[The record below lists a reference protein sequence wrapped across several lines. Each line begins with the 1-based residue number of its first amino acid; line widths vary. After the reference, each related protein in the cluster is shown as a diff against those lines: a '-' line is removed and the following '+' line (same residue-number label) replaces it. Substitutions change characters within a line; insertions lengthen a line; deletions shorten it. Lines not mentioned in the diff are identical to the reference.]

1 MQVWYVFARL
11 FVSLPI
17 KHVLTMKRLFTALAA
32 FCVLIGAFA
41 QSVTTASS
49 SMTAS
54 PWAQQVP
61 FDIAAEGQK
70 FNFATGMGGWSWD
83 FFGYKERN
91 WVGKNATVARLN
103 FFGRNSTSGNLATSL
118 SEEQLRTGITF
129 EFPDGTDGSHNG
141 LDTDLAIIDITG
153 VKDILLLCDM
163 DMRVRLSASD
173 WNNTNRVN
181 YYVNDIALAVKYIES
196 KGYNV
201 ISVAPFNEPDLDAN
215 QNCGDSAPVYNTV
228 AAAMQKNPTLKG
240 RVCGP
245 NTLNTDEAV
254 TWYKTVKNNVDFI
267 NTHQLAGSFDHLIE
281 FWKTGIADGKRAAP
295 DEMHNVLEAMVAMNY
310 GAEYGTWWGYEG
322 VTRAEFANIT
332 SNGRQLTYIEDIPSF
347 AVAGVYRYDSE
358 ADRAKAII
366 GTSERQATPTNFNFI
381 SQDRL
386 AYFDGYGPAYD
397 YMMDVPGGTGYQ
409 NGQTNAE
416 RTINIYTGEDV
427 PVEPVNGQYKIV
439 NKASGKVLSL
449 PNGDATIRQSVYQWA
464 DGGLANQ
471 AWDVYPINKKNSAD
485 YSYVVIR
492 NANTSTFP
500 LYLDAT
506 AWAMDKGANVN
517 VWSDG
522 DAISTQPNG
531 WQRWYLD
538 YVGDG
543 YYHVINHDTGL
554 YLAVDGGSVANG
566 ANVYQWVNDGSDK
579 LLWKFLPVDHSI
591 DATAPTTPTGLI
603 ATPQS
608 GSVKLTWA
616 ANSDADVFGYMV
628 YRYNTAA
635 GIWECIGRKV
645 QGTTFLD
652 NTCRK
657 GQPLRYR
664 IRAIDEAYNLS
675 EASAEVQSQTTSD
688 KALIAQWIGLSLKD
702 NTPNKMHAVANGVD
716 YTTDGGHT
724 AFSFDGSS
732 DYLKLPYHAGDMKE
746 MTFAAWV
753 KSSSTS
759 AWQRIFDFGN
769 GEGEYLFL
777 TPTNGSKMRFE
788 IKKGGVTQGL
798 DATTTLGT
806 GTWKHVAVTIGANEV
821 AIYINGVKNASTTGI
836 TLRPSDV
843 APAISY
849 LGRSQFVADPAFN
862 GMMSDVR
869 LYNYALSADEVKN
882 ISSEIVSVNGV
893 DITAERI
900 PNIADN
906 VNNWTFTGSWTTWTS
921 STEDATNL
929 TSPYVRTSKAG
940 GSTLT
945 KTLTYLPEG
954 EYKLSANAYAYY
966 YGTRNSQQLFL
977 NDHVLTINSARNR
990 TATLRSLTGS
1000 VSSDHT
1006 MEFGIKTTSTSS
1018 ATNIAMDN
1026 VTLVYQGTT
1035 AEYIEGIENI
1045 TYEMTSEA
1053 SSLTGRLM
1061 NAAIKQALLDVL
1073 SGVEVTLVN
1082 FTSKIATGTSA
1093 KADADAWIAAM
1104 EAVESKVV
1112 AAKLSVESYIAL
1124 GSQITA
1130 ARTKAVLYPQKT
1142 CGNIDEFGLDVI
1154 YSKYVNGE
1162 YLDSEIPA
1170 AVIDVKGLTNRYMMS
1185 DAVAYASASNPIN
1198 VTELVMGHASFE
1210 NDSYSPD
1217 WIINTKPTALS
1228 YDCVEFFYMNFDMY
1242 QTLYQM
1248 PAGTYRLETR
1258 GFYRYGSQETNKTAH
1273 DQGSIKRNAKLY
1285 ISHNEGTVT
1294 ADVMAISDDPSENT
1308 QWGGWSAEL
1317 YDGKPVPNN
1326 MQAGAHAID
1335 GCGKYAPKNG
1345 YNSVNITVSS
1355 IGDLTVGAKKTSRVI
1370 DDWTLFGDFSLYYL
1384 GDGKHRLWLDEK
1396 ATEKPFFDEK
1406 ITYDEVTLKRTL
1418 KAKVWNSFVSPFD
1431 IPADMLS
1438 GWEVKEL
1445 THSGFKDG
1453 LLSLTFD
1460 DATDGI
1466 KAGVPYMVR
1475 DTLMTEDITKIVMKG
1490 VKVNS
1495 ELKHVTTPEGHV
1507 TFTGVYNYGPM
1518 PEGAFFI
1525 SNNTFY
1531 QVPVDGDD
1539 SNNNKSKAFRAYL
1552 MPVGE
1557 AAEARSLCYR
1567 TDGQFEPEQD
1577 GDDTGEGEGDDTGE
1591 GEGDDTGEGEG
1602 DDTGEGEG
1610 DDTGEG
1616 EGDDT
1621 GEGEGDDTGEG
1632 EGDDTGEGE
1641 GDDTG
1646 EGEGDDTGEGDDNG
1660 NGDVNIESVVEEI
1673 SVVAIYNAN
1682 GVRVLDM
1689 QKGLNILQMSDGTRI
1704 RVLIR

>member
-1 MQVWYVFARL
+1 
-11 FVSLPI
+11 
-17 KHVLTMKRLFTALAA
+17 MKRLLIILFASCMLISAL
-32 FCVLIGAFA
+32 A

-83 FFGYKERN
+83 FFGYKQRN
-91 WVGKNATVARLN
+91 WVGENNKVARLN
-103 FFGRNSTSGNLATSL
+103 FFGRNNTSGNLASSL
-118 SEEQLRTGITF
+118 SEEQLRTGITWQF
-129 EFPDGTDGSHNG
+129 GDGSAGSHNG
-141 LDTDLAIIDITG
+141 LDTDLGIIAITG

-163 DMRVRLSASD
+163 DMRVHLNASD
-173 WNNTNRVN
+173 WKNTNRVN

-201 ISVAPFNEPDLDAN
+201 ISAAPFNEPDLDAN
-215 QNCGDSAPVYNTV
+215 QNCGRSSSVYNIV
-228 AAAMQKNPTLKG
+228 AAAMQKNPTLQG

-245 NTLNTDEAV
+245 NTLNTDSAA
-254 TWYKTVKNNVDFI
+254 TWYGPVKNSVDFI

-281 FWKTGIADGKRAAP
+281 FWETGLKDGKRGAP

-332 SNGRQLTYIEDIPSF
+332 SSGRQLTYKEDIPNF
-347 AVAGVYRYDSE
+347 AVAGVYRYDNE
-358 ADRAKAII
+358 ADKAKAII
-366 GTSERQATPTNFNFI
+366 GTSERQAVATKFNFI

-397 YMMDVPGGTGYQ
+397 YMMDVPGGAKGSYM

-471 AWDVYPINKKNSAD
+471 TWDVYPIDKKNSAD

-522 DAISTQPNG
+522 DAISTLPNG

-554 YLAVDGGSVANG
+554 YLAVDGGSTANG

-579 LLWKFLPVDHSI
+579 LLWKFVPTDHAI
-591 DATAPTTPTGLI
+591 DATAPATPTGLI

-616 ANSDADVFGYMV
+616 ANSDADIHGYMV

-645 QGTTFLD
+645 QGTVFLD

-702 NTPNKMHAVANGVD
+702 NTPNKMDAVTNGATF
-716 YTTDGGHT
+716 TTDNDHS
-724 AFSFDGSS
+724 AFSFDGSD

-849 LGRSQFVADPAFN
+849 LGRSQFVADPAFK
-862 GMMSDVR
+862 GLMSDVR

-882 ISSEIVSVNGV
+882 ISSEIVSSEGF
-893 DITAERI
+893 DITGERI
-900 PNIADN
+900 PSIADN
-906 VNNWTFTGSWTTWTS
+906 VNNWTVSGSWTTWTS
-921 STEDATNL
+921 TADGSGFS
-929 TSPYVRTSKAG
+929 SPYVRIGTSG
-940 GSTLT
+940 TSRIS
-945 KTLTYLPEG
+945 KTLDYLPEG
-954 EYKLSANAYAYY
+954 NYKLSAACMSYY
-966 YGTRNSQQLFL
+966 YSNGIFGIGAGEKDVTGVTLFANS
-977 NDHVLTINSARNR
+977 NTTTINTKSNKA
-990 TATLRSLTGS
+990 AKTLSVQTTLSGTNSL
-1000 VSSDHT
+1000 
-1006 MEFGIKTTSTSS
+1006 EFGINATSS
-1018 ATNIAMDN
+1018 NKATILAMDN
-1026 VTLVYQGTT
+1026 VKLTYQGTA
-1035 AEYIEGIENI
+1035 AEYAEGIEAI
-1045 TYEMTSEA
+1045 TYGVIGEA
-1053 SSLTGRLM
+1053 VSLRGKPM
-1061 NAAIKQALLDVL
+1061 NATVAAALNEAL
-1073 SGVEVTLVN
+1073 GRVEEALNAYTKN
-1082 FTSKIATGTSA
+1082 IISGTSTPSDVSAWVNALETFMGSSVVADAKVSIAAYTPLVIQISASRA
-1093 KADADAWIAAM
+1093 KAA
-1104 EAVESKVV
+1104 
-1112 AAKLSVESYIAL
+1112 
-1124 GSQITA
+1124 
-1130 ARTKAVLYPQKT
+1130 LYPQQT
-1142 CGNIDEFGLDVI
+1142 CGSIDEFGLDAI
-1154 YSKYVNGE
+1154 ASKCTNGE

-1170 AVIDVKGLTNRYMMS
+1170 AVIEVKGITNRYVMA
-1185 DAVAYASASNPIN
+1185 DAVEHGSASNPID
-1198 VTELVMGHASFE
+1198 VTRFIVEQAGFDNDVYAPWQAS
-1210 NDSYSPD
+1210 
-1217 WIINTKPTALS
+1217 PTPTGVAYGS
-1228 YDCVEFFYMNFDMY
+1228 VEFWNTNFTFS
-1242 QTLYQM
+1242 QILYGM
-1248 PAGTYRLETR
+1248 PAGTYRLQTR
-1258 GFYRYGSQETNKTAH
+1258 AFYRYGYQDTNYNAH
-1273 DQGSIKRNAKLY
+1273 KNGTLQRNAKLY
-1285 ISHNEGTVT
+1285 ISHPEGTST
-1294 ADVMAISDDPSENT
+1294 ADIMAISDDPSDVHE
-1308 QWGGWSAEL
+1308 WGAWYSAQT
-1317 YDGKPVPNN
+1317 YGGKWVPDN
-1326 MQAGAHAID
+1326 MQAASEAID
-1335 GCGKYAPKNG
+1335 VRGKYQPMNG
-1345 YNSVNITVSS
+1345 YNSVDITVSN
-1355 IGDLTVGAKKTSRVI
+1355 IGDLTIGTKKETLVGG
-1370 DDWTLFGDFSLYYL
+1370 DWTFIGDFTLYYL
-1384 GDGKHRLWLDEK
+1384 GDGKHRIVLDEK
-1396 ATEKPFFDEK
+1396 SEVAPEIDES
-1406 ITYDEVTLKRTL
+1406 IIYDEVTLKRTL
-1418 KAKVWNSFVSPFD
+1418 KAGVWNTFVSPFD
-1431 IPADMLS
+1431 IPAHML
-1438 GWEVKEL
+1438 GNWEVKEL
-1445 THSGFKDG
+1445 VHSSFKG
-1453 LLSLTFD
+1453 EVLSLTFD
-1460 DATDGI
+1460 NAADGI

-1475 DTLMTEDITKIVMKG
+1475 DTTMTENLTEIKMSHVQLCAAPQI
-1490 VKVNS
+1490 
-1495 ELKHVTTPEGHV
+1495 VTTPEGHV
-1507 TFTGVYNYGPM
+1507 AFTGVYHYGPM
-1518 PEGAFFI
+1518 PEGAFFF
-1525 SNNTFY
+1525 SNNVFY
-1531 QVPVDGDD
+1531 QVPRDGDAT
-1539 SNNNKSKAFRAYL
+1539 NNNKSKAFRAYL
-1552 MPVGE
+1552 MPQGE
-1557 AAEARSLCYR
+1557 AAEARSLSYR
-1567 TDGQFEPEQD
+1567 TDGQFDDNEG
-1577 GDDTGEGEGDDTGE
+1577 GDTDDDDENEGDVAIG
-1591 GEGDDTGEGEG
+1591 
-1602 DDTGEGEG
+1602 
-1610 DDTGEG
+1610 
-1616 EGDDT
+1616 
-1621 GEGEGDDTGEG
+1621 
-1632 EGDDTGEGE
+1632 
-1641 GDDTG
+1641 
-1646 EGEGDDTGEGDDNG
+1646 
-1660 NGDVNIESVVEEI
+1660 SVKEEL

-1689 QKGLNILQMSDGTRI
+1689 QKGLNILQMSDGSI
-1704 RVLIR
+1704 IKVMVKE

>member
-1 MQVWYVFARL
+1 
-11 FVSLPI
+11 
-17 KHVLTMKRLFTALAA
+17 MKRL
-32 FCVLIGAFA
+32 LIILFASCMLISASA

-366 GTSERQATPTNFNFI
+366 GTSERQAVATKFNFI

-386 AYFDGYGPAYD
+386 AFFDGYGPAYD
-397 YMMDVPGGTGYQ
+397 YMMDVPGGTAGSYM

-579 LLWKFLPVDHSI
+579 LLWKFLPTDHAI
-591 DATAPTTPTGLI
+591 DATAPATPTGLI

-608 GSVKLTWA
+608 GSVKLTWV
-616 ANSDADVFGYMV
+616 ANSDADIHGYMV

-724 AFSFDGSS
+724 AFSFDGTD

-746 MTFAAWV
+746 MTFSAWV
-753 KSSSTS
+753 KGNSTA

-769 GEGEYLFL
+769 GEGAYLFL
-777 TPTNGSKMRFE
+777 TPTNGNTMRFE

-882 ISSEIVSVNGV
+882 ISSEIVSVNGL

-906 VNNWTFTGSWTTWTS
+906 VNNWTFTGSWATWTS

-929 TSPYVRTSKAG
+929 TSPYVRTTKAG
-940 GSTLT
+940 SSKLS

-966 YGTRNSQQLFL
+966 GYGTRNGQQLYL
-977 NDHVLTINSARNR
+977 NDQTLAISSARNR

-1006 MEFGIKTTSTSS
+1006 MEFGIKTTSTST

-1026 VTLVYQGTT
+1026 VSLVYQGSMVD
-1035 AEYIEGIENI
+1035 YIEGIENM
-1045 TYEMTSEA
+1045 TYDIISEA
-1053 SSLTGRLM
+1053 SSLSGKLM
-1061 NAAIKQALLDVL
+1061 NASVKYALLNVL
-1073 SGVEVTLVN
+1073 RNVDSSLSNYV
-1082 FTSKIATGTSA
+1082 SKIASGTSTV
-1093 KADADAWIAAM
+1093 DDVNAWIAAL
-1104 EAVESKVV
+1104 EAVESAV
-1112 AAKLSVESYIAL
+1112 AAAKISVDAYAAL
-1124 GSQITA
+1124 GVQISASRAKA
-1130 ARTKAVLYPQKT
+1130 ALYPQQT
-1142 CGNIDEFGLDVI
+1142 CGSIDEFGLDVI
-1154 YSKYVNGE
+1154 ASKCTNGE

-1170 AVIDVKGLTNRYMMS
+1170 AVIEVKGITNRYVMA
-1185 DAVAYASASNPIN
+1185 DAVEHGSASNPID
-1198 VTELVMGHASFE
+1198 VTRFIVEQAGFDNDVYAPWQASPAPGVAYG
-1210 NDSYSPD
+1210 S
-1217 WIINTKPTALS
+1217 
-1228 YDCVEFFYMNFDMY
+1228 VEFWNTNFTFS
-1242 QTLYQM
+1242 QLLYGM
-1248 PAGTYRLETR
+1248 PAGTYRLQTR
-1258 GFYRYGSQETNKTAH
+1258 AFYRYGYQDTNYSAH
-1273 DQGSIKRNAKLY
+1273 NNGTLQRNAKLY
-1285 ISHNEGTVT
+1285 ISHPEGTST
-1294 ADVMAISDDPSENT
+1294 ADIMAISDDPSDVHE
-1308 QWGGWSAEL
+1308 WGAWYSAQT
-1317 YDGKPVPNN
+1317 YGGKWVPDN
-1326 MQAGAHAID
+1326 MQAASEAID
-1335 GCGKYAPKNG
+1335 VRGKYQPMNG
-1345 YNSVNITVSS
+1345 YNSVDVIVSN
-1355 IGDLTVGAKKTSRVI
+1355 IGDLTIGAKKETLVGG
-1370 DDWTLFGDFSLYYL
+1370 DWTFIGDFTLYYL
-1384 GDGKHRLWLDEK
+1384 GDGKHRIVLDEK
-1396 ATEKPFFDEK
+1396 SEVAPEIDES
-1406 ITYDEVTLKRTL
+1406 IIYDEVTLKRTL
-1418 KAKVWNSFVSPFD
+1418 KAGVWNTFVSPFD
-1431 IPADMLS
+1431 IPAHML
-1438 GWEVKEL
+1438 GNWEVKEL
-1445 THSGFKDG
+1445 VHSSFKG
-1453 LLSLTFD
+1453 EVLSLTFD
-1460 DATDGI
+1460 NPADGI

-1475 DTLMTEDITKIVMKG
+1475 DTTMAENLTEIKMNRVRLCAAPQ
-1490 VKVNS
+1490 V
-1495 ELKHVTTPEGHV
+1495 VTTPEGHV
-1507 TFTGVYNYGPM
+1507 AFTGVYHYGPM
-1518 PEGAFFI
+1518 PEGAFFF
-1525 SNNTFY
+1525 SNNVFY
-1531 QVPVDGDD
+1531 QVPRDGDAT
-1539 SNNNKSKAFRAYL
+1539 NNNKSKAFRAYL
-1552 MPVGE
+1552 MPQGE
-1557 AAEARSLCYR
+1557 AAEARSLSYR
-1567 TDGQFEPEQD
+1567 TDGQFDDNEDDDEND
-1577 GDDTGEGEGDDTGE
+1577 DDDDDENGDD
-1591 GEGDDTGEGEG
+1591 
-1602 DDTGEGEG
+1602 
-1610 DDTGEG
+1610 
-1616 EGDDT
+1616 
-1621 GEGEGDDTGEG
+1621 
-1632 EGDDTGEGE
+1632 
-1641 GDDTG
+1641 
-1646 EGEGDDTGEGDDNG
+1646 
-1660 NGDVNIESVVEEI
+1660 VSVDS
-1673 SVVAIYNAN
+1673 SVTEVTTVAIYNPA
-1682 GVRVLDM
+1682 GERLGTM
-1689 QKGLNILQMSDGTRI
+1689 QVGLNILQMSDGSI
-1704 RVLIR
+1704 IKVMVKE

>member
-1 MQVWYVFARL
+1 MKKLLTTLFA
-11 FVSLPI
+11 SC
-17 KHVLTMKRLFTALAA
+17 M
-32 FCVLIGAFA
+32 LISASA

-54 PWAQQVP
+54 PWAQHVP
-61 FDIAAEGQK
+61 FDISAEGQK
-70 FNFATGMGGWSWD
+70 FNFTTGMGGWSWD

-103 FFGRNSTSGNLATSL
+103 FFGRDNTSGVMATEL

-129 EFPDGTDGSHNG
+129 QFGDGSAGSHNG
-141 LDTDLAIIDITG
+141 LDFDLAIIDITG

-267 NTHQLAGSFDHLIE
+267 NTHQLAGSFAHLIE
-281 FWKTGIADGKRAAP
+281 FWKTGIADGKRGAP

-332 SNGRQLTYIEDIPSF
+332 SNGRQLTYKEDLTNF

-358 ADRAKAII
+358 ADKAKAII
-366 GTSERQATPTNFNFI
+366 GTSERQAVATKFNFI
-381 SQDRL
+381 SHDRL

-397 YMMDVPGGTGYQ
+397 YMMDVPGGTAGSYQ

-416 RTINIYTGEDV
+416 RTINIYSGEDV

-471 AWDVYPINKKNSAD
+471 AWDVYPIDKKNSAD

-506 AWAMDKGANVN
+506 AWNMDKGANVN

-522 DAISTQPNG
+522 DDLSTLPNG

-554 YLAVDGGSVANG
+554 YLAVDGGSTANG

-579 LLWKFLPVDHSI
+579 LLWKFVPAEHAV
-591 DATAPTTPTGLI
+591 DATAPITPAGLT

-608 GSVKLTWA
+608 GAVKLTWA
-616 ANSDADVFGYMV
+616 ANVDEDIFGYMV
-628 YRYNTAA
+628 YRYNAA
-635 GIWECIGRKV
+635 VGIWECIGRKV
-645 QGTTFLD
+645 QGTAFLD

-657 GQPLRYR
+657 GQLLRYR
-664 IRAIDEAYNLS
+664 ICALDKAYNLS
-675 EASAEVQSQTTSD
+675 QPSAEVETMTTAD
-688 KALIAQWIGLSLKD
+688 KAMIAQWIGLSPKD
-702 NTPNKMHAVANGVD
+702 NTSSKMHAAANGVT

-724 AFSFDGSS
+724 AFSFDGTD
-732 DYLKLPYHAGDMKE
+732 DYLKLPYHAGDMQE

-753 KSSSTS
+753 KGGSTT

-769 GEGEYLFL
+769 GEDEYLFL
-777 TPTNGSKMRFE
+777 TPTNGSAMRFE
-788 IKKGGVTQGL
+788 IKKDGVTQGL
-798 DATTTLGT
+798 NANTTLGT
-806 GTWKHVAVTIGANEV
+806 GTWKHVAVTIGASEV
-821 AIYINGVKNASTTGI
+821 AIYINGVKNASTTSI

-843 APAISY
+843 APAMNY
-849 LGRSQFVADPAFN
+849 LGRSQFDADPAFK
-862 GMMSDVR
+862 GLMSDVR

-882 ISSEIVSVNGV
+882 ISSEIISVSAI

-906 VNNWTFTGSWTTWTS
+906 VSNWTVSGSWTTWTS
-921 STEDATNL
+921 SADGSGL
-929 TSPYVRTSKAG
+929 SSPYVRIGTNGTSRISKA
-940 GSTLT
+940 LN
-945 KTLTYLPEG
+945 YLPEG
-954 EYKLSANAYAYY
+954 TYTLSASCMSYYAEKTLFWTTEKDVTGVTFFGNEQSVAVNTKDSKKAKTLSLSVTLS
-966 YGTRNSQQLFL
+966 GTN
-977 NDHVLTINSARNR
+977 
-990 TATLRSLTGS
+990 TL
-1000 VSSDHT
+1000 D
-1006 MEFGIKTTSTSS
+1006 FGINANSTN
-1018 ATNIAMDN
+1018 ATILAMDN
-1026 VTLVYQGTT
+1026 VNLVYQGTAAEFIEGVEAITYKMT
-1035 AEYIEGIENI
+1035 AE
-1045 TYEMTSEA
+1045 A
-1053 SSLTGRLM
+1053 SALTGKLM
-1061 NAAIKQALLDVL
+1061 SAATKQALLDALNGVESSL
-1073 SGVEVTLVN
+1073 SGY
-1082 FTSKIATGTSA
+1082 TSKIASGKST

-1104 EAVESKVV
+1104 EAVEGSVS
-1112 AAKLSVESYIAL
+1112 AAKLSIEAYTAL
-1124 GSQITA
+1124 GAQITA
-1130 ARTKAVLYPQKT
+1130 SRAKATRYPQET
-1142 CGNIDEFGLDVI
+1142 CGSIEEFGLDVI
-1154 YSKYVNGE
+1154 YSKCVNGE

-1185 DAVAYASASNPIN
+1185 DAVSYASASNPIN

-1258 GFYRYGSQETNKTAH
+1258 GFYRYGTQEVNKTAH

-1285 ISHNEGTVT
+1285 ISHNEGSVT

-1384 GDGKHRLWLDEK
+1384 GDGKHRIVLDEK
-1396 ATEKPFFDEK
+1396 SEVAPKIDES
-1406 ITYDEVTLKRTL
+1406 ITYDKVTLKRTL
-1418 KAKVWNSFVSPFD
+1418 KAGVWNTFVSPFD
-1431 IPADMLS
+1431 IPAHML
-1438 GWEVKEL
+1438 GNWEVKEL
-1445 THSGFKDG
+1445 LHSSFKG
-1453 LLSLTFD
+1453 EVLSLTFD
-1460 DATDGI
+1460 NAADGI

-1475 DTLMTEDITKIVMKG
+1475 NLSMTDDLTEIVMEN
-1490 VKVNS
+1490 VKLCATP
-1495 ELKHVTTPEGHV
+1495 EPVTTPEV
-1507 TFTGVYNYGPM
+1507 AFVGVYNYGPM

-1557 AAEARSLCYR
+1557 AVAARSLCYR
-1567 TDGQFEPEQD
+1567 TDGVVDEDDNDDDDEDGDDGGDTGDGD
-1577 GDDTGEGEGDDTGE
+1577 GDDTGDGDGGDDNENGDNTGDGDNENDGGDTGE
-1591 GEGDDTGEGEG
+1591 DDGT
-1602 DDTGEGEG
+1602 DDG
-1610 DDTGEG
+1610 
-1616 EGDDT
+1616 
-1621 GEGEGDDTGEG
+1621 
-1632 EGDDTGEGE
+1632 
-1641 GDDTG
+1641 
-1646 EGEGDDTGEGDDNG
+1646 GDDNENDDNTG
-1660 NGDVNIESVVEEI
+1660 DGGDNGGDDNDDEDEDEGDVAIESVKEELA
-1673 SVVAIYNAN
+1673 VVAIYNAN
-1682 GVRVLDM
+1682 GVRILDM

-1704 RVLIR
+1704 RVLIK

>member
-1 MQVWYVFARL
+1 
-11 FVSLPI
+11 
-17 KHVLTMKRLFTALAA
+17 MKRL
-32 FCVLIGAFA
+32 LIILFASCMLISASA

-70 FNFATGMGGWSWD
+70 FNFTTGMGGWSWD

-103 FFGRNSTSGNLATSL
+103 FFGRDNTSGNLASSL

-129 EFPDGTDGSHNG
+129 QFGDGSAGSHNG

-163 DMRVRLSASD
+163 DMRVKLKASD

-358 ADRAKAII
+358 TDRAKAII
-366 GTSERQATPTNFNFI
+366 GTSERQAVATKFNFI

-397 YMMDVPGGTGYQ
+397 YMMDVPGGTAGSYM

-554 YLAVDGGSVANG
+554 YLAVDGGSTANG

-579 LLWKFLPVDHSI
+579 LLWKFLPTDHAI
-591 DATAPTTPTGLI
+591 DATAPAIPTGLI

-608 GSVKLTWA
+608 GAVKLTWA
-616 ANSDADVFGYMV
+616 ANSDADIHGYMV

-645 QGTTFLD
+645 QGTVFLD

-702 NTPNKMHAVANGVD
+702 NTPDKMHAVANGVD
-716 YTTDGGHT
+716 YTTDSGHT
-724 AFSFDGSS
+724 AFSFDGSKG
-732 DYLKLPYHAGDMKE
+732 YLKLPYHAGDMKE

-753 KSSSTS
+753 KSNSTS

-893 DITAERI
+893 DITTERI

-906 VNNWTFTGSWTTWTS
+906 VNNWTFTGSWATWTS
-921 STEDATNL
+921 STEDAANL
-929 TSPYVRTSKAG
+929 TSPYVRTTKAG
-940 GSTLT
+940 SSKLS

-966 YGTRNSQQLFL
+966 GYGTRNAQQLYL
-977 NDHVLTINSARNR
+977 NDQTLAISSARNR

-1006 MEFGIKTTSTSS
+1006 MEFGIKTTSTST

-1026 VTLVYQGTT
+1026 VSLVYQGSMVD
-1035 AEYIEGIENI
+1035 YIEGIENM
-1045 TYEMTSEA
+1045 TYDIISEA
-1053 SSLTGRLM
+1053 SSLSGKLM
-1061 NAAIKQALLDVL
+1061 NASVKNALLNVL
-1073 SGVEVTLVN
+1073 RNVDSSLSNYV
-1082 FTSKIATGTSA
+1082 SKIASGTSTV
-1093 KADADAWIAAM
+1093 DDVNAWIVAL
-1104 EAVESKVV
+1104 EAVENAV
-1112 AAKLSVESYIAL
+1112 AAAKISVDAYAAL
-1124 GSQITA
+1124 GVQISASRAKA
-1130 ARTKAVLYPQKT
+1130 ALYPQQT
-1142 CGNIDEFGLDVI
+1142 CGSIDEFGLDVI
-1154 YSKYVNGE
+1154 VSKCTNGE

-1170 AVIDVKGLTNRYMMS
+1170 AVIEVKGITNRYVMA
-1185 DAVAYASASNPIN
+1185 DAVEHGSASNPID
-1198 VTELVMGHASFE
+1198 VTRFIVEQAGFDNDVYAPWQASPAP
-1210 NDSYSPD
+1210 NGVAYGS
-1217 WIINTKPTALS
+1217 
-1228 YDCVEFFYMNFDMY
+1228 VEFWNTNFTFS
-1242 QTLYQM
+1242 QLLYGM
-1248 PAGTYRLETR
+1248 PAGTYRLQTR
-1258 GFYRYGSQETNKTAH
+1258 AFYRYGYQDTNYSAH
-1273 DQGSIKRNAKLY
+1273 NNGTLQRNAKLY
-1285 ISHNEGTVT
+1285 ISHPEGTST
-1294 ADVMAISDDPSENT
+1294 ADIMAISDDPSDVHE
-1308 QWGGWSAEL
+1308 WGAWYSAQT
-1317 YDGKPVPNN
+1317 YGGKWVPDN
-1326 MQAGAHAID
+1326 MQAASEAID
-1335 GCGKYAPKNG
+1335 VRGKYQPMNG
-1345 YNSVNITVSS
+1345 YNSVDITVSN
-1355 IGDLTVGAKKTSRVI
+1355 IGDLTIGAKKETLVGG
-1370 DDWTLFGDFSLYYL
+1370 DWTFIGDFTLYYL
-1384 GDGKHRLWLDEK
+1384 GDGKHRIVLDEK
-1396 ATEKPFFDEK
+1396 SEVAPEIDES
-1406 ITYDEVTLKRTL
+1406 IIYDEVTLKRTL
-1418 KAKVWNSFVSPFD
+1418 KAGVWNTFVSPFD
-1431 IPADMLS
+1431 IPSHML
-1438 GWEVKEL
+1438 GNWEVKEL
-1445 THSGFKDG
+1445 VHSSFKG
-1453 LLSLTFD
+1453 EVLSLTFD
-1460 DATDGI
+1460 NAADGI

-1475 DTLMTEDITKIVMKG
+1475 DTTMAENLTEIKMHRVQLCAAPQ
-1490 VKVNS
+1490 V
-1495 ELKHVTTPEGHV
+1495 VTTPEGHV
-1507 TFTGVYNYGPM
+1507 AFTGVYHYGPM
-1518 PEGAFFI
+1518 PEGAFFF
-1525 SNNTFY
+1525 SNNVFY
-1531 QVPVDGDD
+1531 QVPSDGDAT
-1539 SNNNKSKAFRAYL
+1539 NNNKSKAFRAYL
-1552 MPVGE
+1552 MPQGE
-1557 AAEARSLCYR
+1557 AAEARSLSYR
-1567 TDGQFEPEQD
+1567 TDGQF
-1577 GDDTGEGEGDDTGE
+1577 DDNDNEDDDENEGDVAIG
-1591 GEGDDTGEGEG
+1591 
-1602 DDTGEGEG
+1602 
-1610 DDTGEG
+1610 
-1616 EGDDT
+1616 
-1621 GEGEGDDTGEG
+1621 
-1632 EGDDTGEGE
+1632 
-1641 GDDTG
+1641 
-1646 EGEGDDTGEGDDNG
+1646 
-1660 NGDVNIESVVEEI
+1660 SVKEEL

-1704 RVLIR
+1704 RVLIK

>member
-1 MQVWYVFARL
+1 
-11 FVSLPI
+11 
-17 KHVLTMKRLFTALAA
+17 MKRLFTALAA

-70 FNFATGMGGWSWD
+70 FNFTTGMGGWSWD

-103 FFGRNSTSGNLATSL
+103 FFGRDNTSGNLASSL

-129 EFPDGTDGSHNG
+129 QFPDGTDGSHNG

-215 QNCGDSAPVYNTV
+215 HNCGDSAPVYNTV

-332 SNGRQLTYIEDIPSF
+332 SNGRQLTYKEDLANF

-358 ADRAKAII
+358 ADKAKAII
-366 GTSERQATPTNFNFI
+366 GTSERQAVATKFNFI
-381 SQDRL
+381 SHDRL
-386 AYFDGYGPAYD
+386 VYFDGYGPAYD
-397 YMMDVPGGTGYQ
+397 YMMDVPGGTAGSYQ

-652 NTCRK
+652 NTCCK

-753 KSSSTS
+753 KGGSTT

-769 GEGEYLFL
+769 GEDEYLFL
-777 TPTNGSKMRFE
+777 TPTNGSAMRFE
-788 IKKGGVTQGL
+788 IKKDGVTQGL
-798 DATTTLGT
+798 NATTTLGT
-806 GTWKHVAVTIGANEV
+806 GKWKHVAVTIGANEV
-821 AIYINGVKNASTTGI
+821 AIYIDGVKNASTTGI

-1170 AVIDVKGLTNRYMMS
+1170 AVIEVKGITNRYVMA
-1185 DAVAYASASNPIN
+1185 DAVEHGSASNPID
-1198 VTELVMGHASFE
+1198 VTRFIVEQAGFD
-1210 NDSYSPD
+1210 NDVYAPWQSSPA
-1217 WIINTKPTALS
+1217 PGVAYGS
-1228 YDCVEFFYMNFDMY
+1228 VEFWNTNFTFS
-1242 QTLYQM
+1242 QILYGM
-1248 PAGTYRLETR
+1248 PAGTYRLQTR
-1258 GFYRYGSQETNKTAH
+1258 AFYRYGSQDNNYTAH
-1273 DQGSIKRNAKLY
+1273 NNGTLQRHAKLY
-1285 ISHNEGTVT
+1285 ISHPEGTST
-1294 ADVMAISDDPSENT
+1294 ADIMAISDDPSDVHE
-1308 QWGGWSAEL
+1308 WGAWYSAQT
-1317 YDGKPVPNN
+1317 YGGKWVPDN
-1326 MQAGAHAID
+1326 MQAASEAID
-1335 GCGKYAPKNG
+1335 VRGKYQPMNG
-1345 YNSVNITVSS
+1345 YNSVDITVSN
-1355 IGDLTVGAKKTSRVI
+1355 IGDLTIGAKKETLVGG
-1370 DDWTLFGDFSLYYL
+1370 DWTFIGDFTLYYL
-1384 GDGKHRLWLDEK
+1384 GDGKHRIVLDEK
-1396 ATEKPFFDEK
+1396 SEVAPEIDES
-1406 ITYDEVTLKRTL
+1406 IIYDEVTLKRTL
-1418 KAKVWNSFVSPFD
+1418 KAGVWNTFVSPFD
-1431 IPADMLS
+1431 IPAHML
-1438 GWEVKEL
+1438 GNWEVKKL
-1445 THSGFKDG
+1445 VHSSFKG
-1453 LLSLTFD
+1453 EVLSLTFD
-1460 DATDGI
+1460 NVADGI

-1475 DTLMTEDITKIVMKG
+1475 DTTITEDLTELKMKG
-1490 VKVNS
+1490 VQLCAKPQV
-1495 ELKHVTTPEGHV
+1495 VTSHEGHV
-1507 TFTGVYNYGPM
+1507 AFTGVYHYGPM
-1518 PEGAFFI
+1518 PDGAFFI

-1531 QVPVDGDD
+1531 QIPRDGDD
-1539 SNNNKSKAFRAYL
+1539 TNNNKSKAFRAYL
-1552 MPVGE
+1552 MPIGE
-1557 AAEARSLCYR
+1557 AAEARRLCYR

-1577 GDDTGEGEGDDTGE
+1577 DDDTPGDDEGNGDDNGSGDDTSGDDEGNGDDNGSGDDTPGDDEGNGDDTGDGEGD
-1591 GEGDDTGEGEG
+1591 
-1602 DDTGEGEG
+1602 
-1610 DDTGEG
+1610 
-1616 EGDDT
+1616 
-1621 GEGEGDDTGEG
+1621 
-1632 EGDDTGEGE
+1632 
-1641 GDDTG
+1641 
-1646 EGEGDDTGEGDDNG
+1646 
-1660 NGDVNIESVVEEI
+1660 VAIESVKEELA
-1673 SVVAIYNAN
+1673 VVAIYNAN
-1682 GVRVLDM
+1682 GVRVLDL

-1704 RVLIR
+1704 RVLIK